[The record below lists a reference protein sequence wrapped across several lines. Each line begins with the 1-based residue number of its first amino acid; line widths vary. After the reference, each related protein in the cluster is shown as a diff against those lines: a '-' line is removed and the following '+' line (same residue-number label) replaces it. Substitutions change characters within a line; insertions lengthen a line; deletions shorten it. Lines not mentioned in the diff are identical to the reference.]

1 MKYKIKD
8 NYYFRFGL
16 MLFITFAS
24 LIVFYFLLLKIDLW
38 CKGIIKIIS
47 ILSPIWL
54 GLLFAYLMNPFV
66 KLIENKVLKKLN
78 LSSKIKR
85 LTSITTTILLLGLI
99 VLLFI
104 KFVLPSFFSSI
115 QMIVKNLPEYNNHIY
130 NLANDHFD
138 ISKKN
143 FDIVVDK
150 ITDYINEKEI
160 NTNRIM
166 NNIASASISFMY
178 TLVNIVIGIIVAV
191 YLLYDK
197 EEFKENTKAILKASL
212 SKKTYQS
219 TMETLVYADKIFG
232 DFLIAKIIDS
242 LIIGVLTFIILSIF
256 KIPYSLV
263 ISLIIGITNIIPY
276 FGPIIGAIPC
286 IIFLF
291 LISPTKAV
299 VFIILILLIQQ
310 FDGNILGPKL
320 IGHKIGMKSFWVLFS
335 ILLFGG
341 LFGIPGMIF
350 GVPFFALITSIVGS
364 KIEKRIISK
373 SEKKAN

>member
-16 MLFITFAS
+16 MLFITFS
-24 LIVFYFLLLKIDLW
+24 CLIVFYFLLLKFDLW
-38 CKGIIKIIS
+38 CKGILKVIK

-66 KLIENKVLKKLN
+66 KLIEDVILKKVKVSFKL
-78 LSSKIKR
+78 KR
-85 LTSITTTILLLGLI
+85 LTSITTTILVLGLMI
-99 VLLFI
+99 LLFI
-104 KFVLPSFFSSI
+104 KFVVPSLFSSV
-115 QMIVKNLPEYNNHIY
+115 QMIVKNLPEYNEHIY
-130 NLANDHFD
+130 NLVDDHFELSRKD
-138 ISKKN
+138 
-143 FDIVVDK
+143 FDRVVTK
-150 ITDYINEKEI
+150 ITNYINEKEI

-166 NNIASASISFMY
+166 NNIASASISFVGA
-178 TLVNIVIGIIVAV
+178 LVNVTIGIIVAV

-197 EEFKENTKAILKASL
+197 EEFKRNTKAILKASL
-212 SKKTYQS
+212 SKKVYQS
-219 TMETLVYADKIFG
+219 TMDTLVYADKIFG

-242 LIIGVLTFIILSIF
+242 LIIGVLTFVLLSIF
-256 KIPYSLV
+256 KIPYSIV

-286 IIFLF
+286 IIFLL
-291 LISPTKAV
+291 LISPTKAI
-299 VFIILILLIQQ
+299 VFTILILLIQQ

-341 LFGIPGMIF
+341 LFGVPGMIF
-350 GVPFFALITSIVGS
+350 GVPFFALISSIFGT
-364 KIEKRIISK
+364 KIEKKLLSK
-373 SEKKAN
+373 SQS

>member
-8 NYYFRFGL
+8 NYYFKFGL
-16 MLFITFAS
+16 TLFISFAL

-38 CKGIIKIIS
+38 CMIIIKVIK

-66 KLIENKVLKKLN
+66 KLIENKILKRFNISFKL
-78 LSSKIKR
+78 KR
-85 LTSITTTILLLGLI
+85 IFSITTTMIMLGLI
-99 VLLFI
+99 FLLFL

-115 QMIVKNLPEYNNHIY
+115 QMIIKNLPEYNNHIY
-130 NLANDHFD
+130 NLANDYFD

-143 FDIVVDK
+143 FDMVVTK

-160 NTNRIM
+160 NTNRMM

-178 TLVNIVIGIIVAV
+178 MLVNIAIGLIVAV

-197 EEFKENTKAILKASL
+197 EEFKDKTKDVLKVSL
-212 SKKTYQS
+212 SKKNYQS
-219 TMETLVYADKIFG
+219 VMDTLIYADKIFG

-242 LIIGVLTFIILSIF
+242 IIIGFLTFILLSIF
-256 KIPYSLV
+256 KVPYSLV
-263 ISLIIGITNIIPY
+263 ISIIIGITNIIPY

-291 LISPTKAV
+291 LVSPTKAI
-299 VFIILILLIQQ
+299 VFTILILLIQQ

-341 LFGIPGMIF
+341 LFGVPGMIF
-350 GVPFFALITSIVGS
+350 GVPFFALISSIIGT
-364 KIEKRIISK
+364 KIEKK
-373 SEKKAN
+373 LLAKNEK